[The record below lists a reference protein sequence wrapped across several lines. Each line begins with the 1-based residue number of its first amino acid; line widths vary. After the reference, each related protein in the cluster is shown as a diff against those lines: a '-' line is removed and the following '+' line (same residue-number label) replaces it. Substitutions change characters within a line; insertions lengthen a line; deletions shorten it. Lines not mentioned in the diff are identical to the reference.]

1 MLINY
6 LCNVLK
12 LCFYTINITVD
23 TQFIALDTSNGAT
36 REKLFCCLDTYG
48 IVTLPYKPLYAIVT
62 ISITCRSCLTLET
75 WSVLFFGSSYF
86 EGN

>member
-1 MLINY
+1 MGLYGEWIRKGHFNRKNVLINY

-62 ISITCRSCLTLET
+62 I
-75 WSVLFFGSSYF
+75 VAVV
-86 EGN
+86 